1 MAAFDRVLSG
11 IPEMDDA
18 FDNIR
23 LGDNVVWQVTNL
35 EEFRL
40 FVEPYIEQ
48 AKKDGR
54 NIIYVRFASHA
65 PLVNEQEGVKRISV
79 ELSHRFETFTVEI
92 HNLIEKEG
100 LDAFYVFDCLSEL
113 QTAWA
118 TDLMM
123 GNFFRVTC
131 PFLFQLDTVAYFPI
145 IRGKHSYQTIAKI
158 RDTTQLLLDV
168 YSLGKQVFVRPL
180 KVWNRYSES
189 MFLPHNYEKETG
201 RFRPVQEGVQV
212 SRFYQLMNDSQR
224 KSADQ
229 NMDSWDRF
237 FTRTNWKR

>member
-1 MAAFDRVLSG
+1 M
-11 IPEMDDA
+11 
-18 FDNIR
+18 
-23 LGDNVVWQVTNL
+23 
-35 EEFRL
+35 
-40 FVEPYIEQ
+40 EPYIEQ

-65 PLVNEQEGVKRISV
+65 PLINEQEGVKRISV

-131 PFLFQLDTVAYFPI
+131 LFCFSWIRWLIFLLFGENIPI
-145 IRGKHSYQTIAKI
+145 K
-158 RDTTQLLLDV
+158 
-168 YSLGKQVFVRPL
+168 PL
-180 KVWNRYSES
+180 
-189 MFLPHNYEKETG
+189 
-201 RFRPVQEGVQV
+201 
-212 SRFYQLMNDSQR
+212 R
-224 KSADQ
+224 K
-229 NMDSWDRF
+229 
-237 FTRTNWKR
+237 